1 MVPSVGTTRFLRIF
15 PEYSWLSQAKV
26 KRSQLD
32 PSGKICSLTL
42 NIGKTGNILYYIGTY
57 NYVTELSVDF
67 SL

>member
-1 MVPSVGTTRFLRIF
+1 MANT
-15 PEYSWLSQAKV
+15 SQG
-26 KRSQLD
+26 
-32 PSGKICSLTL
+32 GKICSLTL